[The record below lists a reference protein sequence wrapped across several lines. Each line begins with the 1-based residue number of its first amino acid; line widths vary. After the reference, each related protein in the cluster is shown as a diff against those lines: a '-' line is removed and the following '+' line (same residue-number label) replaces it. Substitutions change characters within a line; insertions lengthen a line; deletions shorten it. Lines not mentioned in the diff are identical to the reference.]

1 MTKIYGDN
9 MSHID
14 FEVRKGAYYDSVVLM
29 QLQRSLADIPGV
41 VDAGLVMATQANKE
55 LLAAS
60 DLLPAGAAGAGA
72 DDLLIVIKG
81 ESAETA
87 SGALGQLDDLI
98 RQRRSQSESQGFRPR
113 SLANAVKMLPDAEWV
128 LISVPGKY
136 AAGVAQEALDLGKH
150 VFLYSDNVSLDD
162 ELRLKEKAQKKGLL
176 LMGPDCG
183 TAIINGV
190 GLGFANRVRRGN
202 IGIVAASGTGL
213 QAISTHIHNAGS
225 GVSHAIGTGGRD
237 LSTEV
242 RGITALQA
250 LDVLSRDPESDVIV
264 FVSKPPAPVVVTRLL
279 AAAAAVDKPVVFY
292 LMGIPPPGRQIGNLQ
307 FAVSLQEAA
316 QLAVDAAEWPEP
328 LPHVHNPASLAQGK
342 HLRALMSGGTLAYEL
357 VIGLQSFLYPLYTN
371 VPLRPEQT
379 LANVLQSKGHTIVD
393 MGDDLFTQGRLHPM
407 MDNDLRIRRLQEEAA
422 RDDAGLIVL
431 DVVLGEGAHPNPA
444 SELAPAIESALKR
457 REIEIAILLVGTDED
472 PQVLD
477 EQARQFVVAGAT
489 VFYDVRA
496 LVEMISRSF
505 APPDPID
512 LPAPIPITLLQKP
525 FSAIN
530 VGLETFVESLTNQ
543 DAEVVPVEWRP
554 PAGGNEKM
562 MALLARM
569 KSN

>member
-1 MTKIYGDN
+1 
-9 MSHID
+9 
-14 FEVRKGAYYDSVVLM
+14 
-29 QLQRSLADIPGV
+29 
-41 VDAGLVMATQANKE
+41 
-55 LLAAS
+55 
-60 DLLPAGAAGAGA
+60 
-72 DDLLIVIKG
+72 
-81 ESAETA
+81 
-87 SGALGQLDDLI
+87 
-98 RQRRSQSESQGFRPR
+98 
-113 SLANAVKMLPDAEWV
+113 
-128 LISVPGKY
+128 
-136 AAGVAQEALDLGKH
+136 
-150 VFLYSDNVSLDD
+150 
-162 ELRLKEKAQKKGLL
+162 
-176 LMGPDCG
+176 
-183 TAIINGV
+183 
-190 GLGFANRVRRGN
+190 
-202 IGIVAASGTGL
+202 
-213 QAISTHIHNAGS
+213 
-225 GVSHAIGTGGRD
+225 
-237 LSTEV
+237 
-242 RGITALQA
+242 
-250 LDVLSRDPESDVIV
+250 
-264 FVSKPPAPVVVTRLL
+264 LL

-444 SELAPAIESALKR
+444 LELAPAIESALKR

-505 APPDPID
+505 SPPDPID